1 MSSSKNFEQGLKRQ
15 FESAEKKEEI
25 DVTVYLQMMFE
36 NSDRHISRATLRDG
50 KSLVIVAGLRSEI
63 LSPFPRYKD
72 VHTGTFNQCDILG
85 LVPAIALIVEQRDK
99 TLAASA
105 VERDNASRVILVFEG
120 NSVEVL
126 GRNIWRFMNR
136 WDSWTQVLVNI
147 LERDLPIQMDW
158 REFLAG
164 ESGYVTMDWYKPL
177 DYDMRTKALDTT
189 TLASKALLQSVLNR
203 SQFENYWIQELV
215 TWLNGLQPQQH
226 VEGTFEM
233 MEEVSS

>member
-1 MSSSKNFEQGLKRQ
+1 MSSSKNFEQGLARQ
-15 FESAEKKEEI
+15 FESSENKQEI

-72 VHTGTFNQCDILG
+72 VPTGTFNQCDILG

-105 VERDNASRVILVFEG
+105 VERDNASRVILAFEG
-120 NSVEVL
+120 ASIDIL
-126 GRNIWRFMNR
+126 GRNVGRFMDR
-136 WDSWTQVLVNI
+136 WDSWTRVLVNI
-147 LERDLPIQMDW
+147 LERDLPLQMDW

-164 ESGYVTMDWYKPL
+164 ESGFVTMDWYKPL
-177 DYDMRTKALDTT
+177 EYGMRTKALDTA

-215 TWLNGLQPQQH
+215 TWLDGLQPQMY
-226 VEGTFEM
+226 VEGTFGM